1 MLFQN
6 LIYTHTKASLSAYFD
21 SPLWLQGCDRGLSWE
36 WLCGL
41 KTNHS
46 SQLAPESNKPEG
58 IGREI

>member
-1 MLFQN
+1 MLFKN
-6 LIYTHTKASLSAYFD
+6 LIYNPHQSLRPSLPPL
-21 SPLWLQGCDRGLSWE
+21 SPVAVGCDGGLSWG

-46 SQLAPESNKPEG
+46 SQLAPKSNKPEG